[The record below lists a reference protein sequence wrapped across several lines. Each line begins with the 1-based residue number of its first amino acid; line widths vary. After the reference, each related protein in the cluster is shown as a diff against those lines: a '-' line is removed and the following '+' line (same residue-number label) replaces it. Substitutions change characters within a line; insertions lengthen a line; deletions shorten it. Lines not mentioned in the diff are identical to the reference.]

1 MKDMGFSRT
10 KAKTVLEVSKL
21 IKDKKLNLSLTSKL
35 SEKEA
40 KDVLCKIKGI
50 GPWTVENFLIFSGKN
65 KDICTANDLGLKK
78 GIKKIYNLDKL
89 PSDDEVYSIS
99 ENWRPYRSVAVRY
112 IWEIVDQDINF

>member
-10 KAKTVLEVSKL
+10 KAKTVIEVSKL

-50 GPWTVENFLIFSGKN
+50 GPWTVENFLIFSGNN
-65 KDICTANDLGLKK
+65 KDICPANDLGLKK

-89 PSDDEVYSIS
+89 PSDDEDYSIS

>member
-10 KAKTVLEVSKL
+10 KAKTVIEVSKL

-50 GPWTVENFLIFSGKN
+50 GP
-65 KDICTANDLGLKK
+65 
-78 GIKKIYNLDKL
+78 
-89 PSDDEVYSIS
+89 
-99 ENWRPYRSVAVRY
+99 
-112 IWEIVDQDINF
+112 